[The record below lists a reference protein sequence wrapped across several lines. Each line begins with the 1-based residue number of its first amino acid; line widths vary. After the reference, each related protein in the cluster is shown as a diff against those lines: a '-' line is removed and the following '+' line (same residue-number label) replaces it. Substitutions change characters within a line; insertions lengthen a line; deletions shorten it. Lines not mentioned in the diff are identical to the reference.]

1 VFGDGLRCASGTVT
15 RFATLTAVG
24 GAIAMGHGV
33 AGSPPISVAGSVPA
47 GGGVRH
53 YQAWFRNSA
62 AFCTSDTFNTTNG
75 VSLTWVP

>member
-1 VFGDGLRCASGTVT
+1 VFGDGLRCPGGTVT
-15 RFATLTAVG
+15 RFATLTAAG
-24 GAIAMGHGV
+24 GAIATGHGV
-33 AGSPPISVAGSVPA
+33 AGDVPVSVRGFVPA

-75 VSLTWVP
+75 LTLTWAP